1 MSVIGDEIAVLT
13 PDSLCAGAYVYDGEE
28 PFVITAWKDDPT
40 TEEIDGYVTG
50 EEIIFVY
57 WDKSEDM
64 EYFVDLLTSISSV
77 QSDDYYFPSNGG
89 FGAGFAAHRNLQF
102 KPEVQSEI
110 PLVFSLKQNYP
121 NPFNPSTVI
130 KYDLPEQSQ
139 IKLTIYNMMGQ
150 EVAVLVDGIQS
161 TGCHKAAWIGTNS
174 SGKAL
179 SSGLYFAEI
188 KIVGKE
194 SGEKFNSVKKMLL
207 VK

>member
-89 FGAGFAAHRNLQF
+89 FGAGFAAQVDLHFTN
-102 KPEVQSEI
+102 PAPPEI
-110 PLVFSLKQNYP
+110 PANFSLKQNYP
-121 NPFNPSTVI
+121 NPFNPSTI
-130 KYDLPEQSQ
+130 IEYSLPEMSQ
-139 IKLTIYNMMGQ
+139 TKISVFNIAGQ
-150 EVAVLVDGIQS
+150 EVMVLVDGLQTAGYKKVVWEGVN
-161 TGCHKAAWIGTNS
+161 TGNALVA
-174 SGKAL
+174 SGI
-179 SSGLYFAEI
+179 YFVRMEA
-188 KIVGKE
+188 KGKE
-194 SGEKFNSVKKMLL
+194 TGMSYYDLKKMLL